1 MCKRECLRSFLPT
14 PPHSF
19 LPSFRP
25 SFLASPSQDRIQKKT
40 KRRKKNKKNKPPKL
54 NPETGI
60 HNMEAE
66 LKFKEHD
73 KLTNCHKLSY
83 MWYMRLQ
90 FFNNLQKLTWEML
103 CDVRAQQLLLL
114 HHLGHE
120 FCDSFLWA
128 RWE

>member
-1 MCKRECLRSFLPT
+1 
-14 PPHSF
+14 
-19 LPSFRP
+19 
-25 SFLASPSQDRIQKKT
+25 
-40 KRRKKNKKNKPPKL
+40 
-54 NPETGI
+54 
-60 HNMEAE
+60 MEAE
-66 LKFKEHD
+66 LKFKEHE

-90 FFNNLQKLTWEML
+90 FFDNLQKLTWEML
-103 CDVRAQQLLLL
+103 CDMRAQQLLLL